1 MEEVKPAILHIEGV
15 KEGDVSELQAEIE
28 KLMELSEE
36 DFKREERALLKK
48 IDFTLMPTLFVLLVL
63 NYLDRNALASARVQ
77 GIEEDLGMVGTQF
90 NTAISLLFVG
100 YIVGQLPSNMIL
112 SRSRPSIYLSCCV
125 FIWGMVSLSTGFVQ
139 NYHQLLAVRIL
150 LGFTESPY
158 FPGALFILSSWY
170 SKSELALRT
179 ATLYCGSLLSGAFS
193 GLISAGIEAGLD
205 GALGYE
211 SWRWLFII
219 EGAITGFIAILAF
232 FILPDYPA
240 TTKRL
245 SLRERALAV
254 YRLERDTGVRDD
266 DSATMLQ
273 NLKAAVCD
281 YRLWFLAII
290 TACKTTASAVT
301 QFFPTVMQTFG
312 YSRVNTL
319 LLTTPPYILATLVS
333 LGLSRLSDK
342 NPLLKNPGPERSIH
356 FSAALAFGMIGF
368 IIAATTTA
376 VGPRYFSL
384 FIILCGTHGNFNV
397 LLAWYSGVFQR
408 PRGKRAM
415 AISMINALGNL
426 AQIWSPYLY
435 PKSDSPMYTTAFVTN
450 SIMTA
455 VAIALCMG
463 LRFLLMRDNARMDR
477 EEAEYDSKADEAGSE
492 MASGRPFERKPRYVL

>member
-1 MEEVKPAILHIEGV
+1 MDEVKPQVMHIEGV
-15 KEGDVSELQAEIE
+15 REEDVGELQREIE
-28 KLMELSEE
+28 QLMLLSEE
-36 DFKREERALLKK
+36 DFKKEERKLLRK

-77 GIEEDLGMVGTQF
+77 GIEADLGMVGNQF

-100 YIVGQLPSNMIL
+100 YILGQLPSNIIL

-125 FIWGMVSLSTGFVQ
+125 FIWGMVSLATGFVH

-150 LGFTESPY
+150 LGFCESPY

-170 SKSELALRT
+170 SKQELALRT

-219 EGAITGFIAILAF
+219 EGAITGFIAIIAY

-266 DSATMLQ
+266 DSATVMQ
-273 NLKAAVCD
+273 NLKAAASD
-281 YRLWFLAII
+281 YR
-290 TACKTTASAVT
+290 ASAVT
-301 QFFPTVMQTFG
+301 QFFPSVVQTFG
-312 YSRVNTL
+312 YSRVQTL
-319 LLTTPPYILATLVS
+319 LLTAPPYILATFVS

-342 NPLLKNPGPERSIH
+342 NPFLKNPGPERSIH
-356 FSAALAFGMIGF
+356 FSATLALGMAGF
-368 IIAATTTA
+368 IIAAATTA
-376 VGPRYFSL
+376 TGPRYFSL
-384 FIILCGTHGNFNV
+384 FIILSGTHGNFNV

-415 AISMINALGNL
+415 AISMINAF
-426 AQIWSPYLY
+426 WSPYLY
-435 PKSDSPMYTTAFVTN
+435 PKSDSPKYTKAFVTN

-455 VAIALCMG
+455 VAIALCMI
-463 LRFLLMRDNARMDR
+463 LRVLLARENARMDR
-477 EEAEYDSKADEAGSE
+477 EEAELYEKADEAGSE
-492 MASGRPFERKPRYVL
+492 LASRVQYDRKPRYVL